1 MTETLTEDTG
11 VEELPAPSSRLRRA
25 TALVLAALVVG
36 ALGWVVL
43 SSSLLGVDDVRV
55 RGTGRVTP
63 AQVEQA
69 ADVALGTPLA
79 RVDVEAVRRRVL
91 RLAPVASVTV
101 ARRWPGTLSLQVV
114 ERRPAVYVAEPGKV
128 TLLDRTGVAFAVEP
142 GRPDGVV
149 RLQVAHPGPDD
160 DTTRSALA
168 VLDELPGDLR
178 ARVAILRAPSPTAVS
193 LLLRDGRQV
202 VWGGPGR
209 APDKAAAALAL
220 LRLPGTVYDV
230 TSPDVVVRR
239 QQVDASGV
247 VPSPAG

>member
-1 MTETLTEDTG
+1 MTAD
-11 VEELPAPSSRLRRA
+11 RLRRLS
-25 TALVLAALVVG
+25 ALVLAALVVG

-43 SSSLLGVDDVRV
+43 QSSLLGVDDVRV
-55 RGTGRVTP
+55 RGAGRVTP

-69 ADVALGTPLA
+69 AGVPLGTPLA

-91 RLAPVASVTV
+91 QLAPVASVTV

-114 ERRPAVYVAEPGKV
+114 ERRAEVWVGSPGKV

-142 GRPDGVV
+142 KAPDGAV
-149 RLQVAHPGPDD
+149 RLQVAHPGPQDA
-160 DTTRSALA
+160 TTRSALS
-168 VLDELPGDLR
+168 VLGELPAELR
-178 ARVAILRAPSPTAVS
+178 TRVAIVRAPSPSSVS

-202 VWGGPGR
+202 VWGTPGR
-209 APDKAAAALAL
+209 AGDKAAAATAL

-230 TSPDVVVRR
+230 TSPDVVVRK
-239 QQVDASGV
+239 QAVDASGV